1 MGFSEEQLYVSTH
14 VLLLKPWSLQV
25 TWSLCVP
32 SGAWA
37 QFQLPF
43 GTGVGRW
50 LACSG
55 RCKRK
60 GDFFFF
66 FSFHTSV
73 CSSLKTST
81 HPAGREAR
89 NPQHSIPL
97 SMMISISV
105 GFLTYFGVSAALSLM
120 VPYYKIHHFNPLP
133 EVFLQIGWAP
143 ASYIMA
149 VLFLCSFLYRS
160 VSWFSPCLLSGF
172 QVFQPLR
179 LTDKRARHLTPCRQ
193 ERRCPS
199 LSFFSTSPHVFLFSF
214 SAFCLAYF
222 SYLSSPAQWLR
233 MGSFS
238 GALPRFIPA
247 QAPPSGPSCLLEVL
261 QVNKQNPLFLQS
273 ISLT

>member
-1 MGFSEEQLYVSTH
+1 MWYEGRNPVETAEHIPSMFFLIPSLIAWALSVGLCLLTLMGFSEEQLYVSTH
-14 VLLLKPWSLQV
+14 VLLLKPWLLQV

-50 LACSG
+50 LACFG

-73 CSSLKTST
+73 FSSPKTST
-81 HPAGREAR
+81 HHAGRETR

-120 VPYYKIHHFNPLP
+120 VPYYQIHHYNPLP
-133 EVFLQIGWAP
+133 QTFLQIGWAP

-160 VSWFSPCLLSGF
+160 VPWFSPCLLSGF

-179 LTDKRARHLTPCRQ
+179 LTDKREDTL
-193 ERRCPS
+193 
-199 LSFFSTSPHVFLFSF
+199 PHEDKRGDALV
-214 SAFCLAYF
+214 YP
-222 SYLSSPAQWLR
+222 SSPRPHTCFYFLSQ
-233 MGSFS
+233 
-238 GALPRFIPA
+238 
-247 QAPPSGPSCLLEVL
+247 PSV
-261 QVNKQNPLFLQS
+261 
-273 ISLT
+273 